1 MRPHSRLTSRQSK
14 SFAKRRTYRSVLIA
28 GLVIVSASTWIFSFV
43 RFSQLQALSISSVRV
58 YGADADIVGSLQAS
72 AYGAIQGDY
81 LGLFSKSN
89 TLFYPADSIKT
100 AVALASPRVGSVE
113 VKRDGVRALA
123 VTVSQKVPAAI
134 ICSGLP
140 DFTGNI
146 LSSDVSDSCYFADST
161 GYIFERAP
169 AIRGYV
175 YHRYYMPDL
184 GEAASTT
191 DALIGARATT
201 TSAFALLEKAYNA
214 ASAASIQPEAMLV
227 KSGGE
232 YELYARNP
240 TAPAVASTTASAAG
254 DADTVVVYLN
264 ESRPLLSQ
272 ISDLALF
279 WSNMNQSYRRKGQ
292 KILFDYIDVRFGPNV
307 FYRTIQ

>member
-14 SFAKRRTYRSVLIA
+14 SFNKRRTYRTVIISA
-28 GLVIVSASTWIFSFV
+28 LVVICASTWLFSIV
-43 RFSQLQALSISSVRV
+43 RFSQLRALSISSVSV
-58 YGADADIVGSLQAS
+58 YGADADIVGSLRAS
-72 AYGAIQGDY
+72 AYDAIQGDY

-89 TLFYPADSIKT
+89 TLFYPAESIKS

-113 VKRDGVRALA
+113 VKRDGAHALA

-169 AIRGYV
+169 AVRGQV

-184 GEAASTT
+184 GDAASTT
-191 DALIGARATT
+191 AGLIGARATT
-201 TSAFALLEKAYNA
+201 TSAFALLEKAYKA
-214 ASAASIQPEAMLV
+214 AAAASIQPEAMLV

-240 TAPAVASTTASAAG
+240 TAPAVASTSSASSG

-264 ESRPLLSQ
+264 ESRPLLSE

-279 WSNMNQSYRRKGQ
+279 WSNMDQSYRRKGQ
-292 KILFDYIDVRFGPNV
+292 KIMFDYIDVRFGPNV